1 MLRKVGNIMINYT
14 ILRSKSQGYCVLKR
28 CNGFWQQISKPYKT
42 KRQACIRMN
51 MLALGCD
58 YKTAIR
64 IYNEDIGI
72 L

>member
-1 MLRKVGNIMINYT
+1 MYTQYKVVYYEEIGKYFVHAKKPFGLWIQ
-14 ILRSKSQGYCVLKR
+14 L
-28 CNGFWQQISKPYKT
+28 SKPYKT

-64 IYNEDIGI
+64 IYNEDIGR

>member
-1 MLRKVGNIMINYT
+1 MYTRYKVVYREDVDKYFVYAENSFCLCI
-14 ILRSKSQGYCVLKR
+14 QV
-28 CNGFWQQISKPYKT
+28 SKPYKT

-64 IYNEDIGI
+64 IYNEDIGR

>member
-1 MLRKVGNIMINYT
+1 MYTHYKVVYYEDIGKYFVHAK
-14 ILRSKSQGYCVLKR
+14 KSFGL
-28 CNGFWQQISKPYKT
+28 WIQISKPYKT

-64 IYNEDIGI
+64 IYNEDIGR